1 MGRQK
6 EITRM
11 EKRLVWSSIHMAQLT
26 DSKDLDDG
34 GKPGRLT
41 REVKTYER
49 EDRGR
54 WSKRGRQNEKGG
66 GSLVGETLKRYSL

>member
-1 MGRQK
+1 MGNQGTASQIREGIGRQK

-11 EKRLVWSSIHMAQLT
+11 EKHLVWSSIHMAQLT

-54 WSKRGRQNEKGG
+54 WSKRGRQNGG
-66 GSLVGETLKRYSL
+66 GH